1 MLEEQTSARV
11 FLVQTKITEEEEEDA
26 GEGDLRR

>member
-11 FLVQTKITEEEEEDA
+11 FLVETKITEEEEDA